1 MGTTSHRVEIIVV
14 PRAEVADVIPG
25 WHQIVLVSERVLAVG
40 KAYVDGDYGDVWG
53 DIVTGIVRYL
63 NAGKIE
69 GGKFGKREV
78 DNSLR
83 YLWSEG
89 QIDAPE
95 IEAKT
100 AHDGHRIKVN
110 A

>member
-1 MGTTSHRVEIIVV
+1 MGTTSHRVEVVVV
-14 PRAEVADVIPG
+14 PRAEVMGVIPKR
-25 WHQIVLVSERVLAVG
+25 HQIVLVNERVLAVG
-40 KAYVDGDYGDVWG
+40 RAYVDGSFGDVWG
-53 DIVTGIVRYL
+53 GIVAGIVQRL
-63 NAGKIE
+63 NAGNVE

-78 DNSLR
+78 DDSLR

-89 QIDAPE
+89 RIDAPE

-100 AHDGHRIKVN
+100 AHDGHRAKVN